1 MLKGEKSA
9 IPLLYLARVGDPTF
23 HDEDAGLIKKQDA
36 SNHTLIPANYPLDSA
51 APLLCAGITVY
62 ASMVSHKMNQP
73 GKSLG
78 VIGLGGLGHMGVK
91 FGKAF
96 GLNVTIF
103 STSISKKE
111 ETLSQLGA
119 DNFVVSSDRNQMK
132 ALVKSVDFIID
143 IASGDHP
150 FDPYAELLK
159 LVEFWSYGGIPHVTG
174 GTKDIQEMIDF
185 FASNGI
191 HPMIEKFQF
200 NLQMKLLRGY

>member
-1 MLKGEKSA
+1 MLRGEKSA

-23 HDEDAGLIKKQDA
+23 HEDAGLIKKQAA
-36 SNHTLIPANYPLDSA
+36 SNHTLIPANYPLASA

-62 ASMVSHKMNQP
+62 ASMVRHKMNQP

-78 VIGLGGLGHMGVK
+78 VIGFGGLGHMAVK

-96 GLNVTIF
+96 
-103 STSISKKE
+103 E
-111 ETLSQLGA
+111 EALSQLGA

-150 FDPYAELLK
+150 FDPYMELLK
-159 LVEFWSYGGIPHVTG
+159 LVEFCVTG

-191 HPMIEKFQF
+191 HPMIEIIPIQSA
-200 NLQMKLLRGY
+200 NEAIEGLLKSVVIYWFAIDIENSLK

>member
-1 MLKGEKSA
+1 MHLKFPMLKGEKSA

-23 HDEDAGLIKKQDA
+23 HEDAGLIKKQAA
-36 SNHTLIPANYPLDSA
+36 SNHTLIPANYPLASA

-62 ASMVSHKMNQP
+62 ASMVRHKMNQP
-73 GKSLG
+73 GKSLR
-78 VIGLGGLGHMGVK
+78 VIGLGGLGHIGVK

-96 GLNVTIF
+96 GLN
-103 STSISKKE
+103 
-111 ETLSQLGA
+111 
-119 DNFVVSSDRNQMK
+119 

-150 FDPYAELLK
+150 SDPYVELLK
-159 LVEFWSYGGIPHVTG
+159 LVEFCVTG

>member
-23 HDEDAGLIKKQDA
+23 HDEDAGLIKKQAA
-36 SNHTLIPANYPLDSA
+36 SNHTLIPANYPLASA

-62 ASMVSHKMNQP
+62 AWMVRHKMNQP

-91 FGKAF
+91 FGS
-96 GLNVTIF
+96 LNVTIF

-132 ALVKSVDFIID
+132 ALVKSV
-143 IASGDHP
+143 
-150 FDPYAELLK
+150 ELLK
-159 LVEFWSYGGIPHVTG
+159 LVEFWSYGGIPQSSQNQSCQPSYRWNKG
-174 GTKDIQEMIDF
+174 YPRNDRFLCFKWNS
-185 FASNGI
+185 SND
-191 HPMIEKFQF
+191 
-200 NLQMKLLRGY
+200 

>member
-1 MLKGEKSA
+1 MKFPMLRGEKSA

-23 HDEDAGLIKKQDA
+23 HDEDAGLIKKQAA

-62 ASMVSHKMNQP
+62 ASMVRHKMNQP

-132 ALVKSVDFIID
+132 VKIHIV
-143 IASGDHP
+143 
-150 FDPYAELLK
+150 
-159 LVEFWSYGGIPHVTG
+159 SYLITR
-174 GTKDIQEMIDF
+174 T
-185 FASNGI
+185 
-191 HPMIEKFQF
+191 IEKIVEMMAHPIGLVFIGYC
-200 NLQMKLLRGY
+200 LLCRPW